1 MQLNIKDRIYI
12 PQLLLQQ
19 NNFLDYTLKKSIVNK
34 VKITKEDRATY
45 SIEEDAKAGK
55 VTWNHETDM
64 QFPLDVDFTQQ
75 ELDYLKR
82 SCEAL
87 ADSVYPDDL
96 WLTVEKIYNA
106 L

>member
-19 NNFLDYTLKKSIVNK
+19 NNFLDFTLKKGIIDK
-34 VKITKEDRATY
+34 VKITEEDRATY
-45 SIEEDAKAGK
+45 SIKEDTQAGK
-55 VTWNHETDM
+55 VTWDHEKDI
-64 QFPLDVDFTQQ
+64 QAPLLVDFTEQ